1 MSSAGQRLVLYD
13 EDCGFCRWSL
23 DKVLAWDRR
32 STVRPVAIQS
42 EEGQTLLAAAGVP
55 AAARLD
61 SWHLALPG
69 GELRS
74 GGAAAAPLVGE
85 LPAGRPLAAVLR
97 SFPKLTD
104 RAYRFVSGH
113 RDWFA
118 RRLGIDASCQL
129 RR

>member
-1 MSSAGQRLVLYD
+1 VVLYD
-13 EDCGFCRWSL
+13 EDCGFCKWSL

-32 STVRPVAIQS
+32 ATVRPVAIQS
-42 EEGQTLLAAAGVP
+42 DKGQALLAAAGVP
-55 AAARLD
+55 TAARLD

-97 SFPKLTD
+97 TFPKLTD
-104 RAYRFVSGH
+104 RAYRFVAGH